1 MKVRW
6 QRVWQELELPRVPD
20 DVLGELMHA
29 YSSPERYYH
38 SLAHIQD
45 CLSSFDQTRSLA
57 AHPEELAIWFHDAVY
72 DTRRSD

>member
-6 QRVWQELELPRVPD
+6 QRVWQELELPRVPA

-45 CLSSFDQTRSLA
+45 CLSL
-57 AHPEELAIWFHDAVY
+57 
-72 DTRRSD
+72 